1 MQFAFWA
8 ILLAA
13 VMPMLWAGLAKSGPG
28 FDNHQPRLYLERL
41 QGWRQRAQWAQQ
53 NSWEAFAPFAAAVI
67 VAYLMMVTPQQ
78 LDAGAAVFIVAR
90 LAYGAC
96 YLANWATLRSLC
108 WMLGFGA
115 VVYLFLAAAHLL

>member
-13 VMPMLWAGLAKSGPG
+13 VMPLLWAVLAKSGPG
-28 FDNHQPRLYLERL
+28 FDNHQPRLYLAGL
-41 QGWRQRAQWAQQ
+41 HGWRQRAQWAQQ

-78 LDAGAAVFIVAR
+78 LDAAAAVFLVAR
-90 LAYGAC
+90 LGYGVC
-96 YLANWATLRSLC
+96 YVADWATLRSLC
-108 WMLGFGA
+108 WTAGFGA